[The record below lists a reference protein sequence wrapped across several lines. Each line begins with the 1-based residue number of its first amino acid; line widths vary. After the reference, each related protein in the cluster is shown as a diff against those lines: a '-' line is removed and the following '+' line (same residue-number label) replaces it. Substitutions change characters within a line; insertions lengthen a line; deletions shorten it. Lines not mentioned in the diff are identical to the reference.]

1 MKRHKKHSFGDF
13 HSQFYAIWLFLLV
26 FNSLLK
32 IPLKIHRQPANDVL
46 QPWQICHSN
55 EHLHK
60 ELSFILFHHLKS
72 WQFHFVLVA
81 WGFRCFVGVFLL
93 LELLSVRF
101 AVLHAKLHHQFTLF
115 FYRSNFF
122 FKFVESL
129 QLNEP
134 TTAFEDEKTYHESLK
149 NFSVEKLRLI

>member
-1 MKRHKKHSFGDF
+1 MRSDCFF
-13 HSQFYAIWLFLLV
+13 SS

-72 WQFHFVLVA
+72 RQFHFVLVA
-81 WGFRCFVGVFLL
+81 WGFHCFVGVFFL

-101 AVLHAKLHHQFTLF
+101 TVIHAKPHHQFTLF
-115 FYRSNFF
+115 FSRSNFC
-122 FKFVESL
+122 FKFVKIL

-134 TTAFEDEKTYHESLK
+134 TTAFENGKTYHESLK